1 MRQPALRREGAGRGS
16 GEGTGF
22 VQVSS
27 ALGGHACALH
37 ESGSIWC
44 GVPHFGPYYDDDRR
58 ANPPMGSYRSVS
70 TGGSHTCALRESG
83 DLACWGQNLYE
94 QLEAPAGTFLA
105 VSSGTFHACALR
117 DTGAIACW
125 GGAHPATRVPEELR

>member
-1 MRQPALRREGAGRGS
+1 MVSAGL
-16 GEGTGF
+16 F
-22 VQVSS
+22 
-27 ALGGHACALH
+27 
-37 ESGSIWC
+37 
-44 GVPHFGPYYDDDRR
+44 
-58 ANPPMGSYRSVS
+58 
-70 TGGSHTCALRESG
+70 HTCALRESG